1 MTRELNDVREESRHP
16 AFDRFVERLEELCPL
31 KPRKYGLGSSPWV
44 YGVAVEAENDRF
56 ETALD
61 AAAQAILVAAGVGLG
76 ATHPD
81 LAVPAAGGFAG
92 AGVVVSS
99 LLRRVFTFK
108 ATQMVKAVA
117 AGSAYEGV
125 GPQVLADKA
134 AGTEFKQLV
143 TAEMLEAATRSAY
156 EAKIVALGRAW
167 ARGVASEEE
176 AVLAIEQQFI
186 RTVSRLEVAHVRT
199 LGVVART
206 PTTGKQLRAVVTGW
220 EEEAVKAELPEYGP
234 MVGQLLAMVSSEGLI
249 ANTTI
254 QNPMSSGTQFRIT
267 AAGVD
272 VLSRLADAEAS
283 LAL

>member
-1 MTRELNDVREESRHP
+1 MSREPDHAHEESRHP
-16 AFDRFVERLEELCPL
+16 GFVRFVARLEELFPL
-31 KPRKYGLGSSPWV
+31 KTREYDFGLSPPV

-61 AAAQAILVAAGVGLG
+61 AAAQAILVAAGVGIG

-99 LLRRVFTFK
+99 LLRRVFPFK

-125 GPQVLADKA
+125 DPQALADKA

-156 EAKIVALGRAW
+156 EPKIVALGRAW
-167 ARGVASEEE
+167 ARGVASEDE

-186 RTVSRLEVAHVRT
+186 RTVSRLEVAHVRA

-206 PTTGKQLRAVVTGW
+206 PATGKQLRAVVTGW

-234 MVGQLLAMVSSEGLI
+234 MVGQLLAVVSSEGLI

-272 VLSRLADAEAS
+272 VLSRLADAETS
-283 LAL
+283 FPL